1 MVNEGK
7 AALAALTGYVLLCL
21 EAAIILNVTTAHF
34 KGSDVLGAVFFGPQ
48 ADIVFP
54 FALATA
60 VLAVPIFL
68 MLRSVFF
75 VFQLTTWVA
84 FAFAGGVAAM
94 AAMLLLGGAR
104 EAPAFALAGVVAG
117 NLYREGEA
125 RFMARRRMAE
135 NA

>member
-1 MVNEGK
+1 MFDEGK

-21 EAAIILNVTTAHF
+21 EAAIILNAMTAHV
-34 KGSDVLGAVFFGPQ
+34 KGSDVLGAVFFGPDV
-48 ADIVFP
+48 DIVLP

-68 MLRSVFF
+68 LFRAIFF

-84 FAFAGGVAAM
+84 FAFSWGVAAM
-94 AAMLLLGGAR
+94 AAMLLLGGVR
-104 EAPAFALAGVVAG
+104 EAPAFALAGIVAG

>member
-21 EAAIILNVTTAHF
+21 EAAIILNAMTAHIN
-34 KGSDVLGAVFFGPQ
+34 GSDVLAAVFFGPDV
-48 ADIVFP
+48 DIVLP

-68 MLRSVFF
+68 LFRAIFF

-94 AAMLLLGGAR
+94 AAMLLLGGVR
-104 EAPAFALAGVVAG
+104 EAPAFALAGIVAG